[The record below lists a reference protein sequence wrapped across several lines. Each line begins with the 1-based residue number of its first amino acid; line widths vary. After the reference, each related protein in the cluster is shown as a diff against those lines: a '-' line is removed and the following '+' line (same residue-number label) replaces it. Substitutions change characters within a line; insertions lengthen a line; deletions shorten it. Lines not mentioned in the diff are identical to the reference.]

1 MFQCIANC
9 WRGWAQL
16 SITIVKKAKS
26 REARPFA
33 HATATM
39 PPPTRDRFLPQGR
52 GRALPVLT
60 SLICHNMLSLRHVR
74 LRTNHTVT
82 HCRLVTARVPKGTFF
97 SPRPPIS
104 AQTTPHRYTT
114 RHGTKTP
121 GPEVGVKPNLA
132 WQPERAVTTDTR
144 ADGPRPPRATQQPRK
159 RFQQLAHTW
168 QTTYRPIHD
177 ARGSPKW
184 S

>member
-1 MFQCIANC
+1 
-9 WRGWAQL
+9 
-16 SITIVKKAKS
+16 
-26 REARPFA
+26 
-33 HATATM
+33 M
-39 PPPTRDRFLPQGR
+39 PMPLPPCLHPPRTDSCPLGR

-60 SLICHNMLSLRHVR
+60 SLICHNMLSFWHVR
-74 LRTNHTVT
+74 LRTSHTVT
-82 HCRLVTARVPKGTFF
+82 HCRLVTAKVPKGTVCP
-97 SPRPPIS
+97 PRPPIS

-144 ADGPRPPRATQQPRK
+144 ADGPRPLRATQQPQK

-168 QTTYRPIHD
+168 PTTYRSIHD
-177 ARGSPKW
+177 ARASPKW
-184 S
+184 SRRHQQHAAAGSGHRRVQHAFCG